1 MMKRRELIQM
11 AITTLNDVF
20 DEWTTNG
27 IFKVLADNHTLPWS
41 NDADAND
48 LDLDYHGNHSGDK
61 PVSPM
66 VLKLMDVYE
75 DEDDLRVALSDVLYT
90 KYNLTWSRLWDAI
103 NEEYDPLHNYDGT
116 ETTTE
121 TRNLSL
127 IGSTTASATNTH
139 TDTGTV
145 SDVGSTTN
153 DVTHT
158 STGTVSDSGTT
169 TSDTTH
175 TSTGTVSDSG
185 TTSSDSTHT
194 NTGTVSHP
202 IESSTTTTGQ
212 SNIYGFNSDTAV
224 PSDTSTG
231 TSSSSVTSD
240 VMTNNLT
247 ETDDVDGTSTN
258 TRTNNL
264 TDVDDV
270 DTTNTN
276 TRTNNLTDIDDA
288 ESSSTNTRTND
299 LTTTDNGTESASS
312 TTADTGTVT
321 TTTTK
326 GGNLGVTTSEQ
337 MLTQEFDFRA
347 KYNFFETVYKD
358 IDKVLCLAIY

>member
-1 MMKRRELIQM
+1 M

-27 IFKVLADNHTLPWS
+27 IFKVLADNHTVPWE

-75 DEDDLRVALSDVLYT
+75 DEDDLRIALSDVLYT
-90 KYNLTWSRLWDAI
+90 KYSITWSRLWDAI
-103 NEEYDPLHNYDGT
+103 NEQYDPLHNYDGT

-121 TRNLSL
+121 TRNLSV
-127 IGSTTASATNTH
+127 IGSTTASTSNTH

-169 TSDTTH
+169 
-175 TSTGTVSDSG
+175 
-185 TTSSDSTHT
+185 SSDSTHT

-202 IESSTTTTGQ
+202 IESTTTTTGQ

-231 TSSSSVTSD
+231 SSSSSVTSD

-247 ETDDVDGTSTN
+247 ETDDVDGTTTN

-264 TDVDDV
+264 TDVDD
-270 DTTNTN
+270 
-276 TRTNNLTDIDDA
+276 A
-288 ESSSTNTRTND
+288 ESTSTNTRTDN
-299 LTTTDNGTESASS
+299 LTATDNGTESASS
-312 TTADTGTVT
+312 TTADTGTVI